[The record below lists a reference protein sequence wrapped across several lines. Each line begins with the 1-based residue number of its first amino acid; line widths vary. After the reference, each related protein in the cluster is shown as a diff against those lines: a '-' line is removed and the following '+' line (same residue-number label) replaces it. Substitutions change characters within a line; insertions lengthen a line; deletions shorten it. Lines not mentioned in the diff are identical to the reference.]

1 MYEYDILVSVKFFS
15 KENGGRENL
24 PPVKDKEYTY
34 RPTFRLENDTFGY
47 CFGIVIGNYIENYKF
62 DTDLL
67 NVKVLFLRFSEIV
80 PAPTNANTTSLPSFV
95 FVPGFIFSMTLKMFS
110 KS

>member
-24 PPVKDKEYTY
+24 PTVKDKEYTY

-47 CFGIVIGNYIENYKF
+47 CCGIVIGNYIENYKF

-67 NVKVLFLRFSEIV
+67 NVKVLFLRFSEIKNKLSV
-80 PAPTNANTTSLPSFV
+80 GKV
-95 FVPGFIFSMTLKMFS
+95 FQLFEGTKKIGIGNILQIRE
-110 KS
+110 